1 MGLYLPSGDCG
12 NPDFV
17 LIVPFSGAKVACGL
31 PTPLPREGG
40 CWLSPWR
47 LLTCVAPYTITV
59 LETNT
64 GVWQG
69 GAHMGTSEAV

>member
-1 MGLYLPSGDCG
+1 MGLYLTSGGWG
-12 NPDFV
+12 NLDFV
-17 LIVPFSGAKVACGL
+17 FVSPRSSAKVACGL

-40 CWLSPWR
+40 CWLSPRR

-64 GVWQG
+64 GRVARWSPHG
-69 GAHMGTSEAV
+69 HI